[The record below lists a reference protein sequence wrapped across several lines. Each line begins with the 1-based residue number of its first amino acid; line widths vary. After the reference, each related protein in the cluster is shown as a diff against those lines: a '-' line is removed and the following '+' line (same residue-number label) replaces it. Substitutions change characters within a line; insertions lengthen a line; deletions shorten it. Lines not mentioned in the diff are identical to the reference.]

1 MRLSQQFARETNLEK
16 KHSVSGKKI
25 WDINGFSFL
34 LKANYDFL
42 VGQGKIFKR
51 WIKQQH
57 VQLAASR
64 NKNSCRVLQIIRTS
78 SLRGNDS
85 IYVSKVTKFS
95 TLDLEGNL

>member
-1 MRLSQQFARETNLEK
+1 MEK

-34 LKANYDFL
+34 FKANYDFL

-64 NKNSCRVLQIIRTS
+64 NKIIRTS